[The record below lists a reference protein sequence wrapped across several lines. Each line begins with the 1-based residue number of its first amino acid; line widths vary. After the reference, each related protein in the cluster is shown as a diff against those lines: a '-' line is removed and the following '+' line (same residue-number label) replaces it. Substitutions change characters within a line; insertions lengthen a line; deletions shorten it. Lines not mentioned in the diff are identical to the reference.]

1 MTRTA
6 QLAALLLLVVLL
18 AGCQLKK
25 SSSDCT
31 SDPGLVGGGTSVC
44 TKPPPTQFK
53 QLGQ

>member
-1 MTRTA
+1 MTKPS
-6 QLAALLLLVVLL
+6 QLAALLLVVVLL

-31 SDPGLVGGGTSVC
+31 SDPGLTTGGTSVC
-44 TKPPPTQFK
+44 TKPPPTQFN